1 MCILSTMPLT
11 ISFRPMTESDIP
23 LLHDW
28 LCRPHVAEWWGPA
41 PSLADVRDEFSSY
54 CSSDSPVRAYF
65 VLGDGQPIGYI
76 QSYIVMGAGD
86 GWWTEEKD
94 PGARGVD
101 QFLANSEQLGQGLG
115 MTMLRSFLG
124 CLFEDPLVTK
134 VQTDPSPNN
143 HRAIRCYEKAG
154 FRRVAEVDTPD
165 GRALLMKCDR
175 KSLRAITIT

>member
-1 MCILSTMPLT
+1 
-11 ISFRPMTESDIP
+11 MTESDIP

-28 LCRPHVAEWWGPA
+28 LSRPHVAEWWRPA
-41 PSLADVRDEFSSY
+41 PSIADVRDEYSLY

-76 QSYIVMGAGD
+76 QSYVVMGAGD
-86 GWWTEEKD
+86 GWWPEEKD

-101 QFLANSEQLGQGLG
+101 QFLANSEQLGRGLG
-115 MTMLRSFLG
+115 TTMLRSFLRW
-124 CLFEDPLVTK
+124 LFEDPLVAQ
-134 VQTDPSPNN
+134 VQTDPLPSN

-175 KSLRAITIT
+175 KSLCAVAIT